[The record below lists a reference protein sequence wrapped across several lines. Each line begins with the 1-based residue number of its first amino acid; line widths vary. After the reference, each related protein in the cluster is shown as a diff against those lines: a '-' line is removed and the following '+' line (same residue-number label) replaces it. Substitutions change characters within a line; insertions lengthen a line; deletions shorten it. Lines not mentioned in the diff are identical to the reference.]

1 MNLNA
6 RTILCNVASR
16 LTSYFNWNFPLRV
29 EPVGLRRWL
38 LQKKE
43 IPWNDA
49 VDGNKVLELC
59 PELSKEDLAALIECQ
74 IKNENAGMAP
84 IFARPYA
91 LLERSRKEGGD
102 GLSVIVALPVTSTP
116 HVIYRFGVKEFDFS
130 KVYFER
136 ENVQKYLDEYHA
148 KGVLAAVAEK
158 SGARRG
164 PPPNLE
170 YWEQTIEKCTQLL
183 VDLYEGNRAPLNKPT
198 AKSLAEANKRA
209 FEAWWKHVPDKFKS
223 DVDHSSKKKG

>member
-1 MNLNA
+1 MNLGA
-6 RTILCNVASR
+6 RTLLCNVASR

-29 EPVGLRRWL
+29 EPVGLKRWL

-49 VDGNKVLELC
+49 VDGNKVLEIC
-59 PELSKEDLAALIECQ
+59 PELSKEDLAALIERQ

-91 LLERSRKEGGD
+91 LLERSRKEGAD

-130 KVYFER
+130 KVYFEGESLR
-136 ENVQKYLDEYHA
+136 EYIGEYA
-148 KGVLAAVAEK
+148 VKTKLTAAAAK
-158 SGARRG
+158 SGAKPESNR
-164 PPPNLE
+164 P
-170 YWEQTIEKCTQLL
+170 YWEQTIEK
-183 VDLYEGNRAPLNKPT
+183 
-198 AKSLAEANKRA
+198 
-209 FEAWWKHVPDKFKS
+209 HVQPS
-223 DVDHSSKKKG
+223 HSP

>member
-1 MNLNA
+1 MNLSA
-6 RTILCNVASR
+6 RTLLCNVASR

-29 EPVGLRRWL
+29 EPVGLKRWL

-59 PELSKEDLAALIECQ
+59 PELSKEDLAALIERQ
-74 IKNENAGMAP
+74 IKNEDVGLAP

-91 LLERSRKEGGD
+91 LLERSRKEGTD
-102 GLSVIVALPVTSTP
+102 GLSVTVALPVTSTP

-136 ENVQKYLDEYHA
+136 ENVQTYISDYTA
-148 KGVLAAVAEK
+148 KAKLIAAKKK
-158 SGARRG
+158 SAGDADDSSSR
-164 PPPNLE
+164 PA
-170 YWEQTIEKCTQLL
+170 WKMTIEKCTVLL
-183 VDLYEGNRAPLNKPT
+183 VDLYEGRQAPVTKDKAKDLVCINK
-198 AKSLAEANKRA
+198 EA
-209 FEAWWKHVPDKFKS
+209 FESWWKNVPDKFKAGAG
-223 DVDHSSKKKG
+223 HSSKKK